1 MWLVDREKKAVNKY
15 SFHGGG
21 SSALQTPFSKG
32 RICWSTFAL
41 QYSLLYTASKI
52 FSSLTIRGKTKN
64 SILFCWK
71 ARERDRTRQFLWLHI
86 IVLCC
91 AIRRLFRPRKLSLF
105 DGKTIDDDYFATF
118 DQRQKKTDS
127 IIFTKKKKYY
137 TQQHAVKVKCCCLTG
152 RFCESIYL
160 AQSKN
165 HDARTNIAFF
175 FDIVQASFMLHFKK
189 MKKIEFCK
197 NLHNT

>member
-15 SFHGGG
+15 SFHGGGG

-64 SILFCWK
+64 FILFCWK

-127 IIFTKKKKYY
+127 IIFTKKKNTIHNNMQWKSNVVVWLADFVNRFIWHNLKIMM
-137 TQQHAVKVKCCCLTG
+137 QELTLHS
-152 RFCESIYL
+152 FSIQFRQVLCYI
-160 AQSKN
+160 SKN
-165 HDARTNIAFF
+165 
-175 FDIVQASFMLHFKK
+175 
-189 MKKIEFCK
+189 EK
-197 NLHNT
+197 NTILQEPT

>member
-1 MWLVDREKKAVNKY
+1 MVVVVVVLYKHPLAKEEYAGARLP
-15 SFHGGG
+15 
-21 SSALQTPFSKG
+21 SSIL
-32 RICWSTFAL
+32 
-41 QYSLLYTASKI
+41 YLYTASKI

-91 AIRRLFRPRKLSLF
+91 AIRRLFRPGKLSLF

-127 IIFTKKKKYY
+127 IIFTKKK
-137 TQQHAVKVKCCCLTG
+137 
-152 RFCESIYL
+152 
-160 AQSKN
+160 
-165 HDARTNIAFF
+165 
-175 FDIVQASFMLHFKK
+175 
-189 MKKIEFCK
+189 
-197 NLHNT
+197 NTI